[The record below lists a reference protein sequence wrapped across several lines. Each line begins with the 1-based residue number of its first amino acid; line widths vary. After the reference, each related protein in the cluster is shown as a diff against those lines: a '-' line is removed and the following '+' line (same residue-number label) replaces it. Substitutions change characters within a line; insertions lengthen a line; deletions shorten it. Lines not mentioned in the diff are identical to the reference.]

1 MTSVVVGSLKT
12 FFVIIFITSVTPEM
26 SYTQTKTT
34 TQNQTIFPK
43 YSKLTF
49 SQDLNIFEWFYSLGY
64 EKSLAN
70 RVNFKLRE
78 EFRSTL
84 QSISSNDRWKDNQN
98 LTFSLGYP
106 LFKSVTMNADF
117 YSHLLSDALAGF
129 DNDVKFYAAGSR
141 IELKPNPKLVISPKV
156 SSKWQSQLEQND
168 HGIGYGIE
176 AQANE
181 IWFHRYRHDL
191 FLSGEQD
198 YFPQRQN
205 QDVTVRYRIEKQFYQ
220 STADT
225 LLLFYNRLR
234 RDNFDLDATGVFVRN
249 LTHAE
254 RGIENRMSYR
264 LYEDATLFLINS
276 ISSNSFSVYNL
287 KPDTTEV
294 RRNDASFESKHSINL
309 NLRQPHWFSNLGWSF
324 RARSRDDK
332 RESEVFVDP
341 FNNPLPPLGFDT
353 DELYVSLDLRGG
365 VKVTARDSIGWFL
378 SSSKFQYDTSDSTN
392 PNNYDQLRW
401 QLSFSHA
408 HRFHRDLQLVW
419 RTSAFLN
426 HFVYISSKF
435 SGSNN
440 WERVFQITPTI
451 IYQPSDKLSV
461 RQGFTVRAKY
471 QTYDFDDPQTSNR
484 NIVNRQFIVSNNSNW
499 SITERTGVE
508 LSVNL
513 ELAEQGKIF
522 YALWRQSLALSWQ
535 NQEVLLLF
543 RRKFGSTLRVACGG
557 NFFHQ
562 IRWNHQL
569 SREATPVKRVRDKHT
584 SVGPRFEVSY
594 RPSDSLEFIFWGNIK
609 LVYSSR
615 TETQHINN
623 FDINLNWFF

>member
-1 MTSVVVGSLKT
+1 MT
-12 FFVIIFITSVTPEM
+12 PAM
-26 SYTQTKTT
+26 SYTQAKITSET
-34 TQNQTIFPK
+34 QTIFPK
-43 YSKLTF
+43 YSRLAF
-49 SQDLNIFEWFYSLGY
+49 SQDLNIFQWFYSLGY

-70 RVNFKLRE
+70 RINFKLKE
-78 EFRSTL
+78 VFRTTL
-84 QSISSNDRWKDNQN
+84 QSISSNDLWKDNQN
-98 LTFSLGYP
+98 LEFSLGYP
-106 LFKSVTMNADF
+106 LLKSVTVNADF
-117 YSHLLSDALAGF
+117 YSHLQSDALAGF
-129 DNDVKFYAAGSR
+129 NNDVKFYAAATR
-141 IELKPNPKLVISPKV
+141 VELKPNPKLVISPKV
-156 SSKWQSQLEQND
+156 SSNWQSQVEQND
-168 HGIGYGIE
+168 QGVGYGIE

-181 IWFHRYRHDL
+181 IWFHRYRHD
-191 FLSGEQD
+191 FFFSGEQD

-205 QDVTVRYRIEKQFYQ
+205 QDINVRYRIEKQFYQ

-234 RDNFDLDATGVFVRN
+234 RDNFDIAFDTTRTPHVFVRN
-249 LTHAE
+249 LIQAE
-254 RGIENRMSYR
+254 RGIENRLSYR
-264 LYEDATLFLINS
+264 LSEDATLFLINS
-276 ISSNSFSVYNL
+276 ISSNSFSVRNL

-294 RRNDASFESKHSINL
+294 QRNDAGFESKHSVNL
-309 NLRQPHWFSNLGWSF
+309 NFRQRHWFSNLGWSY

-332 RESEVFVDP
+332 RETVIFVDP
-341 FNNPLPPLGFDT
+341 FNNPLPALGFDT
-353 DELYVSLDLRGG
+353 DELFVSLDLRGG
-365 VKVTARDSIGWFL
+365 WKVTARDSLGWFL

-392 PNNYDQLRW
+392 PNNHDQLRW

-408 HRFHRDLQLVW
+408 HRFHHDLQLLW
-419 RTSAFLN
+419 RATTFLN

-440 WERVFQITPTI
+440 WERVFQLTPMI
-451 IYQPSDKLSV
+451 IYQPSEKLSV

-471 QTYDFDDPQTSNR
+471 RTYDFDDPQTSNR
-484 NIVNRQFIVSNNSNW
+484 NIVNRQFIVSNNSTW

-508 LSVNL
+508 LSGNL

-522 YALWRQSLALSWQ
+522 YDLWRQSLAISWQ

-543 RRKFGSTLRVACGG
+543 RHKFGSTIRVACGG

-569 SREATPVKRVRDKHT
+569 SREGTPVKRIRDKHT

-594 RPSDSLEFIFWGNIK
+594 RPSDSLEFNFWGNIK
-609 LVYSSR
+609 RVYSSR